1 MNLRVD
7 SRDVDLFNQCRPSA
21 LLGYL
26 QEAATQAA
34 LALGVSGP
42 QIRAKY
48 NCLWMV
54 TRTWVELDAPLRWND
69 PVTVKTWHRGASGA
83 SSYRDF
89 DLFRDG
95 SPVGQGSMLWVMV
108 DVDSRKLFRMKDL
121 TEFHGTDG
129 GELNKSVKLRRPP
142 MPETFDGRVRRDLRY
157 SDTDI
162 NGHVNNIHYADFACD
177 SLHMERLARGRFVR
191 SFQIGYLSEC
201 RAGETIWVD
210 TAAQG
215 SQLFARGEG
224 EDGVERFDFALN
236 LENLPESDRQFPSIP
251 NI

>member
-1 MNLRVD
+1 MSTVYEMDVRVD

-21 LLGYL
+21 VLGYL

-42 QIRAKY
+42 QILEKY

-54 TRTWVELDAPLRWND
+54 TRNWVELDAPLRWND
-69 PVTVKTWHRGASGA
+69 PMTIKTWHRGASWA

-95 SPVGQGSMLWVMV
+95 KPVGQATSVWVMV
-108 DVDSRKLFRMKDL
+108 DADEHKLFRMKNL
-121 TEFHGTDG
+121 TEFEGTDG
-129 GELNKSVKLRRPP
+129 GALNKPMKLRRPA
-142 MPETFDGRVRRDLRY
+142 MPEVFDGRARRDLRY

-162 NGHVNNIHYADFACD
+162 NGHVNNTHYADFACD
-177 SLHMERLARGRFVR
+177 SLHLERLGRGKFVR
-191 SFQIGYLSEC
+191 SFQVGYVSEC

-210 TAAQG
+210 TAVRGDELFAQG
-215 SQLFARGEG
+215 QGESG
-224 EDGVERFDFALN
+224 DDRFDFMLT
-236 LENLPESDRQFPSIP
+236 LEGLDE

>member
-1 MNLRVD
+1 MGTFYEGRFRVD

-21 LLGYL
+21 LLGIL

-34 LALGVSGP
+34 LALGASGP
-42 QIRAKY
+42 EVLAKY

-54 TRTWVELDAPLRWND
+54 TRSWVELDAPLRWND
-69 PVTVKTWHRGASGA
+69 LVDVKTWHRGASGA

-95 SPVGQGSMLWVMV
+95 KAVGQGSTLWVMV
-108 DVDSRKLFRMKDL
+108 DADSRKLFRMKEL
-121 TEFHGTDG
+121 AEFQGTDG
-129 GELNKSVKLRRPP
+129 GELCKSVKLRRIP
-142 MPETFDGRVRRDLRY
+142 MPEEFDHRVRRDLRY

-177 SLHMERLARGRFVR
+177 SLHLEELGRGKFVR
-191 SFQIGYLSEC
+191 SLQIGYVNEC

-210 TAAQG
+210 TAARG
-215 SQLFARGEG
+215 DELLARGTG
-224 EDGVERFDFALN
+224 EDGVERFEFSLTLADL
-236 LENLPESDRQFPSIP
+236 
-251 NI
+251 

>member
-1 MNLRVD
+1 MGTCYEMNLRVD

-34 LALGVSGP
+34 LALHASGP
-42 QIRAKY
+42 EIRAKY

-54 TRTWVELDAPLRWND
+54 ARSWVELDAPLRWND
-69 PVTVKTWHRGASGA
+69 PLTIKTWHRGASGA

-95 SPVGQGSMLWVMV
+95 APVGQAVSQWVMV
-108 DVDSRKLFRMKDL
+108 DADSRRLFRMKDL
-121 TEFHGTDG
+121 EEFQGTGG
-129 GELNKSVKLRRPP
+129 GELCKSVKLRRPAL
-142 MPETFDGRVRRDLRY
+142 PEAFDGRVRRDLRY

-177 SLHMERLARGRFVR
+177 SLHLEELGRGKFIRT
-191 SFQIGYLSEC
+191 FQIGYVNEC
-201 RAGETIWVD
+201 RAGETVWVD
-210 TAAQG
+210 TAARG
-215 SQLFARGEG
+215 DELFAQGEG
-224 EDGVERFDFALN
+224 ADGVRRFEFSLTLADL
-236 LENLPESDRQFPSIP
+236 
-251 NI
+251 

>member
-1 MNLRVD
+1 MGTFYEGQFRVD

-21 LLGYL
+21 LLGIL

-34 LALGVSGP
+34 LALGASGP
-42 QIRAKY
+42 EVLAKY

-54 TRTWVELDAPLRWND
+54 TRSWVELDAPLRWND
-69 PVTVKTWHRGASGA
+69 LVDVKTWHRGASGA

-95 SPVGQGSMLWVMV
+95 KAVGQGSTLWVMV
-108 DVDSRKLFRMKDL
+108 DADSRKLFRMKEL
-121 TEFHGTDG
+121 AEFQGTDG
-129 GELNKSVKLRRPP
+129 GELCKSVKLHRIP
-142 MPETFDGRVRRDLRY
+142 MPEEFDNRVRRDLRY

-177 SLHMERLARGRFVR
+177 SLHLEELGRGKFVR
-191 SFQIGYLSEC
+191 SLQIGYVNEC

-210 TAAQG
+210 TAARG
-215 SQLFARGEG
+215 DELLARGSG
-224 EDGVERFDFALN
+224 EDGVERFEFSLALAD
-236 LENLPESDRQFPSIP
+236 L
-251 NI
+251 